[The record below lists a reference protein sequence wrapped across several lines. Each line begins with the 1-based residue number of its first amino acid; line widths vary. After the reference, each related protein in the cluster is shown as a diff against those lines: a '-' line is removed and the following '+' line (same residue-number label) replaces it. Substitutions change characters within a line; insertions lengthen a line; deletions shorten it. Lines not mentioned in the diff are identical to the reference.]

1 MNRVFSMLTTGL
13 LMACILLPLT
23 SCSKDDSTATD
34 EPSTQQIH
42 YTFASKTEGMAE
54 LMSNERYYNSLN
66 QADLDWRLHKTGA
79 TLDELKS
86 FAKAQ
91 VTEFTDEQKAA
102 IKKGIAVIE
111 ERLTALNIRLPLPK
125 NITFVST
132 TAKEESGSTAYTHKT
147 SIYLGPGA
155 FKWMS
160 SKPDDRVAFY
170 SFVSALAH
178 ELFHCLTRND
188 ADFRKTMY
196 GLIGFTVM
204 DHELELKGE
213 NKNMILANPDVEHI
227 DNYAEF
233 TINGQKRKCE
243 LIVLYTKTWE
253 EASAAVEDPSQL
265 TFFRYF
271 RQVLVPIDAT
281 DTNYDISTVPDF
293 WEKVGRNTE
302 YVFAPEECLADN
314 FSYAITYGLNGME
327 YKTPEL
333 IQKIITTLQS
343 MKY

>member
-1 MNRVFSMLTTGL
+1 MLTIGL
-13 LMACILLPLT
+13 LMVCVPSPLT

-42 YTFASKTEGMAE
+42 YTLASKAEGVAE

-79 TLDELKS
+79 TLEEMRE

-91 VTEFTDEQKAA
+91 VTEFTDEQKAV
-102 IKKGIAVIE
+102 IEKGITVIE

-132 TAKEESGSTAYTHKT
+132 TAKEEGGSTAYTHKT
-147 SIYLGPGA
+147 SIYLGPGT

-170 SFVSALAH
+170 SFVRVLVH
-178 ELFHCLTRND
+178 ELFHCLTRNN

-213 NKNMILANPDVEHI
+213 NKNMILTNPDVERI

-243 LIVLYTKTWE
+243 LMVLYTKTWE
-253 EASAAVEDPSQL
+253 EASATVEDPSQL
-265 TFFRYF
+265 TFFRFF
-271 RQVLVPIDAT
+271 RQVVVPIDAT
-281 DTNYDISTVPDF
+281 DTNYDINDVPDF
-293 WEKVGRNTE
+293 WERLGQNTQ
-302 YVFAPEECLADN
+302 YVIAPEECLADN
-314 FSYAITYGLNGME
+314 FSYAITYGLNDME